1 MPRTEVIRSIPK
13 FHVDLSD
20 LVEKEESG
28 MFKDEQIDHPVTKKS
43 VPTPEKPKHDKNII
57 IKSHPDVSEDYIEW
71 VKVLYSADWA
81 DLLTNQL
88 QSEHTPFALCLE
100 ILDKVKIVHNKKVLV
115 ISAIEFIPVLIDKF
129 GIKKEDIFFLDEG
142 QKDATMDSIKREVII
157 TADMIP
163 EQNILNMN
171 EVKKMKFDFIV
182 ANPPYDSL
190 KALHQQFFNLSFS
203 LLADDGAMAFIQPA
217 NPYLNKKETRR
228 KTAELEMQEIIRNHV
243 VSVDIKNEDVFENA
257 LIGSKLAITV
267 ATKKKTNGQFI
278 AVYPN
283 NKQVVCTLD
292 DVNQMYLDKEIYH
305 SMRQKVMELCAK
317 NGTLYSHS
325 KISGDKAMLPK
336 VRGHAGNIDFN
347 TFIPDRN
354 EREKIRNK
362 RNAYNYGSHDF
373 GVKLNDSA
381 HLENFYSYLETDFA
395 RFCLALSKMDINLT
409 GGELKT
415 VPFLD
420 FSKNYTDD
428 ELFSVAGFNEQEIQ
442 VIRNIIPDFYNR
454 RA

>member
-1 MPRTEVIRSIPK
+1 MPRTEVIRVIPK

-20 LVEKEESG
+20 LVEMESSG
-28 MFKDEQIDHPVTKKS
+28 KFQDEKLDQPVMKKTGTTS
-43 VPTPEKPKHDKNII
+43 EKPKDDKNII
-57 IKSHPDVSEDYIEW
+57 INSHPDVSEDYLEW
-71 VKVLYSADWA
+71 VKVLYSPDWA
-81 DLLTNQL
+81 DLLKNQL
-88 QSEHTPFALCLE
+88 QSEHTPFALCVE
-100 ILDKVKIVHNKKVLV
+100 ILDKVKIVQNKKVLV
-115 ISAIEFIPVLIDKF
+115 ISAIEFIAVLIDKL
-129 GIKKEDIFFLDEG
+129 GIKKENIFFLDEG
-142 QKDATMDSIKREVII
+142 QKDATMNSVKREVII
-157 TADMIP
+157 EADMIP

-190 KALHQQFFNLSFS
+190 KALHQQFFNLAFS
-203 LLADDGAMAFIQPA
+203 LLADDGAMVFIQPA

-228 KTAELEMQEIIRNHV
+228 KTAELEMQEIIKNHV

-257 LIGSKLAITV
+257 VIGSKLAITV
-267 ATKKKTNGQFI
+267 ATKKKKSAKFNV
-278 AVYPN
+278 VYPN
-283 NKQVVCTLD
+283 NSRFLCGLED
-292 DVNQMYLDKEIYH
+292 MNQMFLSPEIYH
-305 SMRQKVMELCAK
+305 SLKSKVMRLCEK
-317 NGTLYSHS
+317 YNTVYSAS
-325 KISGDKAMLPK
+325 KCDGDKAMLPK
-336 VRGHAGNIDFN
+336 VRGNPGKKDFN

-362 RNAYNYGSHDF
+362 RNSYNYGSHDF
-373 GVKLNDSA
+373 GVKLNDPS
-381 HLENFYSYLETDFA
+381 HLENFYGYLETDFA

-428 ELFSVAGFNEQEIQ
+428 ELFSMAGFNEQEIQ

-454 RA
+454 RT